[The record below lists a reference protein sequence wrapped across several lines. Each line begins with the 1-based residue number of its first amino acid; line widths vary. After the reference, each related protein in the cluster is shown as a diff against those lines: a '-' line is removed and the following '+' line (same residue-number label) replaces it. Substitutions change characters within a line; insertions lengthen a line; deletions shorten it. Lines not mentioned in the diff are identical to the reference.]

1 MGLAVEREED
11 HESVQNVAQEE
22 EENEGGAPAN
32 VVNQVVAQQPC
43 ISGYEERFGPA
54 NFQNEEQR
62 LIYLTFMKDL
72 SNQVPEGL
80 ISEQGKIWLA
90 EMRLQAEAAFRNQ
103 LRDSVKRA
111 ATSASTSM
119 PLRSVPSLRATLQD
133 EEILAGRERLP
144 DLNPRVTFDIPSN
157 EVCLKPEVESE
168 VQEIRRKRLKSIIDQ
183 PNENS
188 SSYSGWR
195 RANPNVLTRNWYLR
209 QARDI
214 LSAEERL
221 ESTEEEQ
228 IARVIELTDGLRD
241 QDTSYAARGGAAV
254 VGEAAVEPGIRM
266 MKRRSDQHH
275 LIPHHLPLRMF
286 VLFRVLGLWAVV

>member
-11 HESVQNVAQEE
+11 HESVQNVAQEK
-22 EENEGGAPAN
+22 EENEERAPTN
-32 VVNQVVAQQPC
+32 VVNQVVAHEPC
-43 ISGYEERFGPA
+43 VSGFEERFGEA
-54 NFQNEEQR
+54 NYQDEQQR
-62 LIYLTFMKDL
+62 LVYLTFMKELRKVVLD
-72 SNQVPEGL
+72 EW
-80 ISEQGKIWLA
+80 ISEEGKKWLS
-90 EMRLQAEAAFRNQ
+90 EMGRQAKVALRGQ
-103 LRDSVKRA
+103 LDESVKRA
-111 ATSASTSM
+111 ATSTSTSM
-119 PLRSVPSLRATLQD
+119 PVRSVPSLRATLQD

-157 EVCLKPEVESE
+157 EVCLEPEVESE